1 MEVNSLILGA
11 ILGAGVLLIAMGLG
25 NLANRKFDEEKRKRG
40 FWPLN
45 AGLILAAVSIYL
57 FVTAG

>member
-11 ILGAGVLLIAMGLG
+11 ILGAGVLLIAKGFG
-25 NLANRKFDEEKRKRG
+25 NLTNIKFEEEKRKRG

-45 AGLILAAVSIYL
+45 AGLILVAVSIYL
-57 FVTAG
+57 FVIAG

>member
-1 MEVNSLILGA
+1 MELNSLILGA
-11 ILGAGVLLIAMGLG
+11 ILGAGVLLIAMGFG
-25 NLANRKFDEEKRKRG
+25 NLTNRKFDEEKRKRG

-57 FVTAG
+57 FATAG